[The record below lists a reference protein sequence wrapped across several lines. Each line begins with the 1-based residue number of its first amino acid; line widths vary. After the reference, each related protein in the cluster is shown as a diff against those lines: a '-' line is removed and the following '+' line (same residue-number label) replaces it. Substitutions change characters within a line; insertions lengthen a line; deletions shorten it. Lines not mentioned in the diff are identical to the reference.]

1 MRLANTQ
8 RRRRIT
14 SVLANGLA
22 IPYALADY
30 VSRQSF
36 QHTLWRILMHATRKL
51 LPVAAV
57 LGLIACTMTRQAE
70 SQTATSAGPCATFYA
85 SGFQLPQ
92 GQIDATV
99 PNVAR
104 PAKGVVTKDPVF
116 GTCVVRATAHDTEV
130 QRAFERNDYSRREPF
145 NADMSYF

>member
-1 MRLANTQ
+1 M
-8 RRRRIT
+8 
-14 SVLANGLA
+14 
-22 IPYALADY
+22 ALAVGLLAGT
-30 VSRQSF
+30 VSMPTF
-36 QHTLWRILMHATRKL
+36 
-51 LPVAAV
+51 
-57 LGLIACTMTRQAE
+57 
-70 SQTATSAGPCATFYA
+70 SQTASGSAGPCATFYA